1 MQPLILN
8 VPFAEK
14 DAAKALG
21 ARWNPSL
28 KKWFVPAGLDPSPFA
43 AWFPA
48 EVEASYAISS
58 TVAAQSGEPLIGYVA
73 QTPAKPAENSLKP
86 VTASAPIDSLA
97 ASKNLTGISLASLLH
112 QVQTKVALGFPQG
125 VWTLVEVMRV
135 NINKGHVYLEISER
149 MADGQVLAMARGM
162 IWANMAAQILPE
174 FERKTGVNLAQGI
187 KLLVL
192 AQPTFHP
199 KFGLSLEISAINADY
214 TLGDLEAKKKQ
225 IRQALQEEGIFTA
238 NQQLPPIWDFNSVLV
253 ISPEQAAGLG
263 DFQAEAEQLEKLG
276 LCRFIYTTS
285 RFQGEAAATEI
296 LASLRL
302 ALARLEIERQ
312 AIDALVILRG
322 GGAVNDLA
330 WLNDYELARALCLL
344 PFPVLTGIGHER
356 DSTILDEVA
365 YQSYSTP
372 SKVIAGIKQLIVH
385 RALEIKENFN
395 FIDKLAKQAIT
406 RKQAEVGQLL
416 EFIQASSQHQ
426 IASSQQQLEQLIDL
440 IQTGAEAKLT
450 ASRRLSEQA
459 YTNFVV
465 LAEHQLASAHKQLE
479 QDLMTVRAGAEASIK
494 EARALSEGLFREIA
508 GQGPAKTLSRGFTLV
523 RDSENKPVTNLNN
536 LQPADK
542 INIEFKQGKVSAEV
556 TEINN

>member
-48 EVEASYAISS
+48 EVEANYAISS

-73 QTPAKPAENSLKP
+73 QTP
-86 VTASAPIDSLA
+86 VTSSAPISSLA
-97 ASKNLTGISLASLLH
+97 ASKNLTGTSLANLLH
-112 QVQTKVALGFPQG
+112 QVQTRVALGFPQG

-135 NINKGHVYLEISER
+135 NINKGHVYLEVSER
-149 MADGQVLAMARGM
+149 TADGQVLAMARGM
-162 IWANMAAQILPE
+162 IWANIAAQILPE

-276 LCRFIYTTS
+276 LCHFIYTTS
-285 RFQGEAAATEI
+285 RFQGEAAAAEI

-302 ALARLEIERQ
+302 ALAKLEVERQ
-312 AIDALVILRG
+312 TIDAIVILRG

-344 PFPVLTGIGHER
+344 PIPVLTGIGHER
-356 DSTILDEVA
+356 DSTLLDEVA

-385 RALEIKENFN
+385 RTLEVKENFN

-426 IASSQQQLEQLIDL
+426 IASSQQQLEQLIHL
-440 IQTGAEAKLT
+440 IQTGAEAELT

-465 LAEHQLASAHKQLE
+465 LAEHQLADAHKQLE
-479 QDLMTVRAGAEASIK
+479 QNLMTVRAGAEASIK

-523 RDSENKPVTNLNN
+523 RNSENKPVTNLNN

-542 INIEFKQGKVSAEV
+542 ISIEFKQGRVSAEV